1 MKPDPA
7 TLDRPVPAPFIHR
20 QDCRCPDCPGG
31 RRPLDPVTR
40 ATLLFSGGMGIGF
53 LLVAA
58 SGNLEEA
65 LRALF
70 GL

>member
-1 MKPDPA
+1 MKSDPVSI
-7 TLDRPVPAPFIHR
+7 DRPVPAQFIHR
-20 QDCRCPDCPGG
+20 QDCRCPDCPGA
-31 RRPLDPVTR
+31 RRPLNPAAR
-40 ATLLFSGGMGIGF
+40 GALLFSGGMAIGF

-58 SGNLEEA
+58 SGNLEAA